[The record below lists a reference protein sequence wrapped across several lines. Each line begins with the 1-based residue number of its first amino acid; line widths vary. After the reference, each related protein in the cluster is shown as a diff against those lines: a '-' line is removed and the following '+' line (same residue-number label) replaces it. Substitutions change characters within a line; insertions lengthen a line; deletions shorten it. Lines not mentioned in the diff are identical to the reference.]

1 MADSMSITG
10 GTTNID
16 ISKWKK
22 LTPQEIIKEKSKGQE
37 IPAEIIT
44 WAEQMQRFD
53 QMPDDVTYEEVDGD
67 VGIEALNKLGLAN
80 TQQINNVENAEGN
93 KNQDSSASDLQKD
106 LDNLNSKAGYDDKAR
121 IYQQLID
128 EYNNDLASSI
138 KLENNSDINANKQ
151 TISEAKTVGNSALNT
166 FPALSAVPMFMGT
179 KTLTNIVQTRAAAE
193 ELIQNADDTEKK
205 LQFINPDY
213 NDNKTEQNIN
223 NTANDSEQDNTEP
236 QDNTNLTL
244 ADPALTTDP
253 EEIRKR
259 KAKKGLA

>member
-1 MADSMSITG
+1 MSITG

-67 VGIEALNKLGLAN
+67 VGIDALDKLGLP
-80 TQQINNVENAEGN
+80 TTPEE
-93 KNQDSSASDLQKD
+93 D
-106 LDNLNSKAGYDDKAR
+106 
-121 IYQQLID
+121 
-128 EYNNDLASSI
+128 
-138 KLENNSDINANKQ
+138 
-151 TISEAKTVGNSALNT
+151 T
-166 FPALSAVPMFMGT
+166 AVNPS
-179 KTLTNIVQTRAAAE
+179 
-193 ELIQNADDTEKK
+193 DTEA
-205 LQFINPDY
+205 PDAVK
-213 NDNKTEQNIN
+213 DPAK
-223 NTANDSEQDNTEP
+223 DSEVPPEQDNNPFINAQPGQAGDAKPKDDTEP
-236 QDNTNLTL
+236 QDNTDLTL

>member
-44 WAEQMQRFD
+44 WAEQMQKFD

-67 VGIEALNKLGLAN
+67 VGIDALDKLGLP
-80 TQQINNVENAEGN
+80 TTPEE
-93 KNQDSSASDLQKD
+93 
-106 LDNLNSKAGYDDKAR
+106 DKAV
-121 IYQQLID
+121 
-128 EYNNDLASSI
+128 NPS
-138 KLENNSDINANKQ
+138 
-151 TISEAKTVGNSALNT
+151 
-166 FPALSAVPMFMGT
+166 
-179 KTLTNIVQTRAAAE
+179 
-193 ELIQNADDTEKK
+193 DTET
-205 LQFINPDY
+205 PDAVK
-213 NDNKTEQNIN
+213 DPAK
-223 NTANDSEQDNTEP
+223 DSEVPPEQDNNPFINVQPGQAGDAKPKDDTEP
-236 QDNTNLTL
+236 QDNTDLTL

>member
-67 VGIEALNKLGLAN
+67 VGIDALDKLGLP
-80 TQQINNVENAEGN
+80 TTPEE
-93 KNQDSSASDLQKD
+93 
-106 LDNLNSKAGYDDKAR
+106 DKAV
-121 IYQQLID
+121 
-128 EYNNDLASSI
+128 NPS
-138 KLENNSDINANKQ
+138 
-151 TISEAKTVGNSALNT
+151 
-166 FPALSAVPMFMGT
+166 
-179 KTLTNIVQTRAAAE
+179 
-193 ELIQNADDTEKK
+193 DTET
-205 LQFINPDY
+205 PDAVK
-213 NDNKTEQNIN
+213 DPAK
-223 NTANDSEQDNTEP
+223 DSEVPPEQDNNPFINAQPGQAGDAKPKDDTEP
-236 QDNTNLTL
+236 QDNIDLTL

>member
-67 VGIEALNKLGLAN
+67 VGIDALDKLGLP
-80 TQQINNVENAEGN
+80 TTPEE
-93 KNQDSSASDLQKD
+93 D
-106 LDNLNSKAGYDDKAR
+106 
-121 IYQQLID
+121 
-128 EYNNDLASSI
+128 
-138 KLENNSDINANKQ
+138 
-151 TISEAKTVGNSALNT
+151 T
-166 FPALSAVPMFMGT
+166 AVNPS
-179 KTLTNIVQTRAAAE
+179 
-193 ELIQNADDTEKK
+193 DTEA
-205 LQFINPDY
+205 PDAVK
-213 NDNKTEQNIN
+213 DPAK
-223 NTANDSEQDNTEP
+223 DSEVPPEQDNNPFINAQPGQAGDAKPKDDTEP
-236 QDNTNLTL
+236 QDNTDLTL

>member
-16 ISKWKK
+16 VSKWKK

-67 VGIEALNKLGLAN
+67 VGIDALDKLGLPTAP
-80 TQQINNVENAEGN
+80 EE
-93 KNQDSSASDLQKD
+93 
-106 LDNLNSKAGYDDKAR
+106 DKAV
-121 IYQQLID
+121 
-128 EYNNDLASSI
+128 NSS
-138 KLENNSDINANKQ
+138 
-151 TISEAKTVGNSALNT
+151 
-166 FPALSAVPMFMGT
+166 
-179 KTLTNIVQTRAAAE
+179 
-193 ELIQNADDTEKK
+193 DTE
-205 LQFINPDY
+205 QPDAVK
-213 NDNKTEQNIN
+213 DPAK
-223 NTANDSEQDNTEP
+223 DSEVTQEQDNNPFVNAQPGQTGDVKPKDNTEP
-236 QDNTNLTL
+236 QDNTDLTL
-244 ADPALTTDP
+244 ADPALTTNP

>member
-44 WAEQMQRFD
+44 WAEQMQKFD

-67 VGIEALNKLGLAN
+67 VGIDALDKLGLP
-80 TQQINNVENAEGN
+80 TTPEE
-93 KNQDSSASDLQKD
+93 D
-106 LDNLNSKAGYDDKAR
+106 
-121 IYQQLID
+121 
-128 EYNNDLASSI
+128 
-138 KLENNSDINANKQ
+138 
-151 TISEAKTVGNSALNT
+151 T
-166 FPALSAVPMFMGT
+166 AVNPS
-179 KTLTNIVQTRAAAE
+179 
-193 ELIQNADDTEKK
+193 DTEA
-205 LQFINPDY
+205 PDAVK
-213 NDNKTEQNIN
+213 DPAK
-223 NTANDSEQDNTEP
+223 DSEVPPEQDNNPFINAQPGQAGDAKPKDDTEP
-236 QDNTNLTL
+236 QDNTDLTL

>member
-67 VGIEALNKLGLAN
+67 VGIDALDKLGLP
-80 TQQINNVENAEGN
+80 TTPEE
-93 KNQDSSASDLQKD
+93 
-106 LDNLNSKAGYDDKAR
+106 DKAV
-121 IYQQLID
+121 
-128 EYNNDLASSI
+128 NPS
-138 KLENNSDINANKQ
+138 
-151 TISEAKTVGNSALNT
+151 
-166 FPALSAVPMFMGT
+166 
-179 KTLTNIVQTRAAAE
+179 
-193 ELIQNADDTEKK
+193 DTET
-205 LQFINPDY
+205 PDAVK
-213 NDNKTEQNIN
+213 DPAK
-223 NTANDSEQDNTEP
+223 DSKVPPEQDNNPFINAQPGQAGDAKPKDDTEP
-236 QDNTNLTL
+236 QDNTDLTL

>member
-67 VGIEALNKLGLAN
+67 VGIDALDKLGLPTTPEEDKAVN
-80 TQQINNVENAEGN
+80 PSDTETPDAVKDPAKDSEVPPE
-93 KNQDSSASDLQKD
+93 QDS
-106 LDNLNSKAGYDDKAR
+106 NPF
-121 IYQQLID
+121 
-128 EYNNDLASSI
+128 
-138 KLENNSDINANKQ
+138 INAQ
-151 TISEAKTVGNSALNT
+151 PGQAGDAK
-166 FPALSAVPMFMGT
+166 P
-179 KTLTNIVQTRAAAE
+179 K
-193 ELIQNADDTEKK
+193 DD
-205 LQFINPDY
+205 
-213 NDNKTEQNIN
+213 
-223 NTANDSEQDNTEP
+223 TEP
-236 QDNTNLTL
+236 QDNIDLTL

>member
-67 VGIEALNKLGLAN
+67 VGIDALDKLGLPTTPEEDKAVN
-80 TQQINNVENAEGN
+80 PSDTETPDAVKDPAKDSEVPPE
-93 KNQDSSASDLQKD
+93 QDS
-106 LDNLNSKAGYDDKAR
+106 NPF
-121 IYQQLID
+121 
-128 EYNNDLASSI
+128 
-138 KLENNSDINANKQ
+138 INAQ
-151 TISEAKTVGNSALNT
+151 PGQAGDAK
-166 FPALSAVPMFMGT
+166 P
-179 KTLTNIVQTRAAAE
+179 K
-193 ELIQNADDTEKK
+193 DD
-205 LQFINPDY
+205 
-213 NDNKTEQNIN
+213 
-223 NTANDSEQDNTEP
+223 TEP
-236 QDNTNLTL
+236 QDNTDLTL

>member
-44 WAEQMQRFD
+44 WAEQMQKFD

-67 VGIEALNKLGLAN
+67 VGIDALDKLGLP
-80 TQQINNVENAEGN
+80 TTPEE
-93 KNQDSSASDLQKD
+93 
-106 LDNLNSKAGYDDKAR
+106 DKAV
-121 IYQQLID
+121 
-128 EYNNDLASSI
+128 NPS
-138 KLENNSDINANKQ
+138 
-151 TISEAKTVGNSALNT
+151 
-166 FPALSAVPMFMGT
+166 
-179 KTLTNIVQTRAAAE
+179 
-193 ELIQNADDTEKK
+193 DTEA
-205 LQFINPDY
+205 PDAVK
-213 NDNKTEQNIN
+213 DPAK
-223 NTANDSEQDNTEP
+223 DSEVPPEQDNNPFINAQPGQAGDAKPKDDTEP
-236 QDNTNLTL
+236 QDNIDLTL

>member
-1 MADSMSITG
+1 MADSMSITS

-67 VGIEALNKLGLAN
+67 VGIDALDKLGLP
-80 TQQINNVENAEGN
+80 TTPEE
-93 KNQDSSASDLQKD
+93 
-106 LDNLNSKAGYDDKAR
+106 DKAV
-121 IYQQLID
+121 
-128 EYNNDLASSI
+128 NPS
-138 KLENNSDINANKQ
+138 
-151 TISEAKTVGNSALNT
+151 
-166 FPALSAVPMFMGT
+166 
-179 KTLTNIVQTRAAAE
+179 
-193 ELIQNADDTEKK
+193 DTEV
-205 LQFINPDY
+205 PDAVK
-213 NDNKTEQNIN
+213 DPAK
-223 NTANDSEQDNTEP
+223 DSEVPPEQDNNPFINAQPGQAGDAKPKDDTEP
-236 QDNTNLTL
+236 QDNTDLTL

>member
-67 VGIEALNKLGLAN
+67 VGIDALDKLGLP
-80 TQQINNVENAEGN
+80 TTPEE
-93 KNQDSSASDLQKD
+93 
-106 LDNLNSKAGYDDKAR
+106 DKAV
-121 IYQQLID
+121 
-128 EYNNDLASSI
+128 NPS
-138 KLENNSDINANKQ
+138 
-151 TISEAKTVGNSALNT
+151 
-166 FPALSAVPMFMGT
+166 
-179 KTLTNIVQTRAAAE
+179 
-193 ELIQNADDTEKK
+193 DTEV
-205 LQFINPDY
+205 PDAVK
-213 NDNKTEQNIN
+213 DPAK
-223 NTANDSEQDNTEP
+223 DSEVPPEQDNNPFINAQPGQAGDAKPKDDTEP
-236 QDNTNLTL
+236 QDNTDLTL

>member
-67 VGIEALNKLGLAN
+67 VGIDALDKLGLP
-80 TQQINNVENAEGN
+80 TTPEE
-93 KNQDSSASDLQKD
+93 
-106 LDNLNSKAGYDDKAR
+106 DKAV
-121 IYQQLID
+121 
-128 EYNNDLASSI
+128 NPS
-138 KLENNSDINANKQ
+138 
-151 TISEAKTVGNSALNT
+151 
-166 FPALSAVPMFMGT
+166 
-179 KTLTNIVQTRAAAE
+179 
-193 ELIQNADDTEKK
+193 DTET
-205 LQFINPDY
+205 PDAVK
-213 NDNKTEQNIN
+213 DPAK
-223 NTANDSEQDNTEP
+223 DSEVPPEQDNNPFINAQPGQAGDAKPKDDTEP
-236 QDNTNLTL
+236 QDNTDLTL

>member
-44 WAEQMQRFD
+44 WAEQMQKFD

-67 VGIEALNKLGLAN
+67 VGIDALDKLGLPTTPEEDKAVN
-80 TQQINNVENAEGN
+80 PSDTETPDAVKDPAKDSEVPPE
-93 KNQDSSASDLQKD
+93 QDS
-106 LDNLNSKAGYDDKAR
+106 NPF
-121 IYQQLID
+121 
-128 EYNNDLASSI
+128 
-138 KLENNSDINANKQ
+138 INAQ
-151 TISEAKTVGNSALNT
+151 PGQAGDAK
-166 FPALSAVPMFMGT
+166 P
-179 KTLTNIVQTRAAAE
+179 K
-193 ELIQNADDTEKK
+193 DD
-205 LQFINPDY
+205 
-213 NDNKTEQNIN
+213 
-223 NTANDSEQDNTEP
+223 TEP
-236 QDNTNLTL
+236 QDNTDLTL

>member
-80 TQQINNVENAEGN
+80 TQQINNIENAEGN
-93 KNQDSSASDLQKD
+93 NNQDSSASNLQKD
-106 LDNLNSKAGYDDKAR
+106 LDNLNLLS
-121 IYQQLID
+121 LI
-128 EYNNDLASSI
+128 EKHL
-138 KLENNSDINANKQ
+138 
-151 TISEAKTVGNSALNT
+151 ISPN
-166 FPALSAVPMFMGT
+166 FAVRCF
-179 KTLTNIVQTRAAAE
+179 LFY
-193 ELIQNADDTEKK
+193 L
-205 LQFINPDY
+205 LQFLFLLY
-213 NDNKTEQNIN
+213 
-223 NTANDSEQDNTEP
+223 SFYF
-236 QDNTNLTL
+236 
-244 ADPALTTDP
+244 
-253 EEIRKR
+253 
-259 KAKKGLA
+259 

>member
-16 ISKWKK
+16 ISKWEK

-44 WAEQMQRFD
+44 WAEQMQKFD

-67 VGIEALNKLGLAN
+67 VGIDALDKLGLPTTPEEDKAVN
-80 TQQINNVENAEGN
+80 PSDTETPDAVKDPAKDSEVPPE
-93 KNQDSSASDLQKD
+93 QDS
-106 LDNLNSKAGYDDKAR
+106 NPF
-121 IYQQLID
+121 
-128 EYNNDLASSI
+128 
-138 KLENNSDINANKQ
+138 INAQ
-151 TISEAKTVGNSALNT
+151 PGQAGDAK
-166 FPALSAVPMFMGT
+166 P
-179 KTLTNIVQTRAAAE
+179 K
-193 ELIQNADDTEKK
+193 DD
-205 LQFINPDY
+205 
-213 NDNKTEQNIN
+213 
-223 NTANDSEQDNTEP
+223 TEP
-236 QDNTNLTL
+236 QDNTDLTL

>member
-53 QMPDDVTYEEVDGD
+53 QMPGDVTYEEVDGD
-67 VGIEALNKLGLAN
+67 VGIDALDKLGLPTTPEEDKAVN
-80 TQQINNVENAEGN
+80 PSDTETPDAVKDPAKDSEVPPE
-93 KNQDSSASDLQKD
+93 QDS
-106 LDNLNSKAGYDDKAR
+106 NPF
-121 IYQQLID
+121 
-128 EYNNDLASSI
+128 
-138 KLENNSDINANKQ
+138 INAQ
-151 TISEAKTVGNSALNT
+151 PGQAGDAK
-166 FPALSAVPMFMGT
+166 P
-179 KTLTNIVQTRAAAE
+179 K
-193 ELIQNADDTEKK
+193 DD
-205 LQFINPDY
+205 
-213 NDNKTEQNIN
+213 
-223 NTANDSEQDNTEP
+223 TEP
-236 QDNTNLTL
+236 QDNIDLTL

>member
-44 WAEQMQRFD
+44 WAEQMQKFD

-67 VGIEALNKLGLAN
+67 VGIDALDKLGLP
-80 TQQINNVENAEGN
+80 TTPEE
-93 KNQDSSASDLQKD
+93 
-106 LDNLNSKAGYDDKAR
+106 DKAV
-121 IYQQLID
+121 
-128 EYNNDLASSI
+128 NPS
-138 KLENNSDINANKQ
+138 
-151 TISEAKTVGNSALNT
+151 
-166 FPALSAVPMFMGT
+166 
-179 KTLTNIVQTRAAAE
+179 
-193 ELIQNADDTEKK
+193 DTET
-205 LQFINPDY
+205 PDAVK
-213 NDNKTEQNIN
+213 DPAK
-223 NTANDSEQDNTEP
+223 DSEVPPEQDNNPFINAQPGQAGDAKPKDDTEP
-236 QDNTNLTL
+236 QDNTDLTL

>member
-67 VGIEALNKLGLAN
+67 VGIDALDKLGLPTTPEEDKAVN
-80 TQQINNVENAEGN
+80 PSDTETPDAVKDPAKDSEVPPE
-93 KNQDSSASDLQKD
+93 QDS
-106 LDNLNSKAGYDDKAR
+106 NPF
-121 IYQQLID
+121 
-128 EYNNDLASSI
+128 
-138 KLENNSDINANKQ
+138 INAQ
-151 TISEAKTVGNSALNT
+151 PGQAGDAK
-166 FPALSAVPMFMGT
+166 P
-179 KTLTNIVQTRAAAE
+179 KDE
-193 ELIQNADDTEKK
+193 
-205 LQFINPDY
+205 
-213 NDNKTEQNIN
+213 
-223 NTANDSEQDNTEP
+223 TEP
-236 QDNTNLTL
+236 QDNTDLTL

>member
-44 WAEQMQRFD
+44 WAEQMQKFD
-53 QMPDDVTYEEVDGD
+53 QIPDDVTYEEVDGD
-67 VGIEALNKLGLAN
+67 VGIDALDKLGLP
-80 TQQINNVENAEGN
+80 TTPEE
-93 KNQDSSASDLQKD
+93 
-106 LDNLNSKAGYDDKAR
+106 DKAV
-121 IYQQLID
+121 
-128 EYNNDLASSI
+128 NPS
-138 KLENNSDINANKQ
+138 
-151 TISEAKTVGNSALNT
+151 
-166 FPALSAVPMFMGT
+166 
-179 KTLTNIVQTRAAAE
+179 
-193 ELIQNADDTEKK
+193 DTET
-205 LQFINPDY
+205 PDAVK
-213 NDNKTEQNIN
+213 DPAK
-223 NTANDSEQDNTEP
+223 DSEVPPEQDNNPFINAQPGQAGDAKPKDDTEP
-236 QDNTNLTL
+236 QDNTDLTL

>member
-67 VGIEALNKLGLAN
+67 VGIDALDKLGLP
-80 TQQINNVENAEGN
+80 TTPEE
-93 KNQDSSASDLQKD
+93 
-106 LDNLNSKAGYDDKAR
+106 DKAV
-121 IYQQLID
+121 
-128 EYNNDLASSI
+128 NPS
-138 KLENNSDINANKQ
+138 
-151 TISEAKTVGNSALNT
+151 
-166 FPALSAVPMFMGT
+166 
-179 KTLTNIVQTRAAAE
+179 
-193 ELIQNADDTEKK
+193 DTEE
-205 LQFINPDY
+205 PDAVK
-213 NDNKTEQNIN
+213 DPAK
-223 NTANDSEQDNTEP
+223 DSEVPPEQDNNPFISAQPGQAGDAKPKNDTEP
-236 QDNTNLTL
+236 QDNTDLTL

>member
-10 GTTNID
+10 VTTNID

-44 WAEQMQRFD
+44 WAEQMQKFD

-67 VGIEALNKLGLAN
+67 VGIDALDKLGLP
-80 TQQINNVENAEGN
+80 TTPEE
-93 KNQDSSASDLQKD
+93 
-106 LDNLNSKAGYDDKAR
+106 DKAV
-121 IYQQLID
+121 
-128 EYNNDLASSI
+128 NPS
-138 KLENNSDINANKQ
+138 
-151 TISEAKTVGNSALNT
+151 
-166 FPALSAVPMFMGT
+166 
-179 KTLTNIVQTRAAAE
+179 
-193 ELIQNADDTEKK
+193 DTET
-205 LQFINPDY
+205 PDAVK
-213 NDNKTEQNIN
+213 DPAK
-223 NTANDSEQDNTEP
+223 DSEVPPEQDNNPFINAQPGQAGDAKPKDDTEP
-236 QDNTNLTL
+236 QDNTDLTL

>member
-44 WAEQMQRFD
+44 WAEQMQKFD

-67 VGIEALNKLGLAN
+67 VGIDALDKLGLPTTPEEDNAVN
-80 TQQINNVENAEGN
+80 PSDTEEPDAVKDPAKDSEVPPEEDNNPF
-93 KNQDSSASDLQKD
+93 
-106 LDNLNSKAGYDDKAR
+106 
-121 IYQQLID
+121 
-128 EYNNDLASSI
+128 
-138 KLENNSDINANKQ
+138 INAQ
-151 TISEAKTVGNSALNT
+151 PGQAGDAK
-166 FPALSAVPMFMGT
+166 P
-179 KTLTNIVQTRAAAE
+179 K
-193 ELIQNADDTEKK
+193 DD
-205 LQFINPDY
+205 
-213 NDNKTEQNIN
+213 
-223 NTANDSEQDNTEP
+223 TEP
-236 QDNTNLTL
+236 QDNTDLTL